1 MLRLSYDK
9 IYDYIIVLK
18 NFSLI
23 IWIFFGKQILLC
35 FVMLLVVDLK
45 DWDFLNKEGPFLLR
59 KNLFLP
65 VKLYYGGIF
74 INILLTYNFI
84 YSFRL

>member
-1 MLRLSYDK
+1 
-9 IYDYIIVLK
+9 
-18 NFSLI
+18 
-23 IWIFFGKQILLC
+23 
-35 FVMLLVVDLK
+35 MLLIVDIK
-45 DWDFLNKEGPFLLR
+45 DWDFLNKEGAFLLR

-65 VKLYYGGIF
+65 VKLYYGGIL